1 MLALE
6 KVYYDLDSV
15 RKRLVRLI
23 EMARLEKSTGED
35 LISEVLKLEDKVNN
49 LLEESENGNGS

>member
-15 RKRLVRLI
+15 RKRLVRLV
-23 EMARLEKSTGED
+23 EMARLEKSIGED
-35 LISEVLKLEDKVNN
+35 LVSEVLKLEDKVNN